1 MLYFRTEGVVVDML
15 AILIKHAKEDRQIVD
30 AVSHL
35 SILQYVDDTI
45 IFIDYNLNKAKNM
58 RLLFTVF

>member
-1 MLYFRTEGVVVDML
+1 ML